1 MTNSGYDVNSVW
13 VWCHWSFL
21 QYRWESWGYSHRYS
35 TSKTLENDKQK
46 HFWGKYCLPFLSPL
60 DILYMSFC
68 CYTFFSFK
76 KKKFF
81 ALVNMKQSFWVKC
94 NLSIKKTK
102 GLFTQIIITA
112 TEKISM
118 SVDCGRVLLS
128 YPSQFKYIIL
138 ATKAAVGQTSQD
150 LCLNK

>member
-1 MTNSGYDVNSVW
+1 MWTKTRESSVW
-13 VWCHWSFL
+13 VWCHWSLL
-21 QYRWESWGYSHRYS
+21 QYCWESWGYSHRYS